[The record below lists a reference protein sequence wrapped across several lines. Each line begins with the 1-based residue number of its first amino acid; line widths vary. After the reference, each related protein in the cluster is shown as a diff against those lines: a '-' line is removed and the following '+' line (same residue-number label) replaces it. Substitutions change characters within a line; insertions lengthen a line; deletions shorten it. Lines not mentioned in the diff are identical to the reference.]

1 VTAKQC
7 NKTIAELIGIED
19 EQVAFAINHEAA
31 EMWFLWEREQE
42 VEKLKAMV
50 AGKVANQAAD
60 AIGEITADSF
70 GDQSW

>member
-1 VTAKQC
+1 MTAKQC